1 MPNRK
6 TPPTR
11 GRARTGRLWVLAVVA
26 TLLPVLAARA
36 TPPAAAGQ
44 AITRRS
50 EARPARSVSPRSVQA
65 PRNLQDV
72 AGAPIPFGAAQY
84 FGTVA
89 LKDSSSGMAAMAASQ
104 NGRGYLL
111 VTGGGGVF
119 GFGDARFHGTV
130 AAWHKAHVVAIAETG
145 NGGGYW
151 LACASGQVFSFGD
164 ARFHGSPGGQL
175 STAIVAMAA
184 TPGGRGYWLAAS
196 GGRVF
201 GYGDADV
208 YGSATPELHG
218 DRIVALAAT
227 PDGKGYWLVTS
238 HGRVFGYGDAHSD
251 GSATGELGS
260 DRIVAMAATPDAKGY
275 WLVSAGGRVFHYG
288 DAHSYGSATGD
299 LDGDRIVAMAAT
311 PDGSG
316 YWLLASIPPPVG
328 LPAPGPGFL
337 AGHVTAIGDSVMLDA
352 APALEADIPG
362 IEVEAAVSRQWDAG
376 IAVAQQLK
384 SEDRLGAI
392 VVIDLG
398 TNGPVSTQ
406 QFAEMMN
413 VLAGASRVVFVTVH
427 LPPGYSW
434 VNSVNVTLAQGVQSY
449 PRDRLADFNKLA
461 DANPQWF
468 YSDGVHMPIGGLGAQ
483 AMASLIKSEI

>member
-1 MPNRK
+1 
-6 TPPTR
+6 
-11 GRARTGRLWVLAVVA
+11 
-26 TLLPVLAARA
+26 
-36 TPPAAAGQ
+36 
-44 AITRRS
+44 
-50 EARPARSVSPRSVQA
+50 
-65 PRNLQDV
+65 
-72 AGAPIPFGAAQY
+72 
-84 FGTVA
+84 
-89 LKDSSSGMAAMAASQ
+89 MAAMAASQ

-208 YGSATPELHG
+208 YGSATPALHG
-218 DRIVALAAT
+218 DRITAMAAT
-227 PDGKGYWLVTS
+227 TDGKGYWLVTS
-238 HGRVFGYGDAHSD
+238 RGRVFGYGDAHSD

-260 DRIVAMAATPDAKGY
+260 DHIVAMAATPDAKGY
-275 WLVSAGGRVFHYG
+275 WLVSSGGRVFHYG
-288 DAHSYGSATGD
+288 DAHSHGSAIGE

-316 YWLLASIPPPVG
+316 YWLLASVPPPVG

-376 IAVAQQLK
+376 IALARTAQVRRPPRGDCR
-384 SEDRLGAI
+384 DRPRHQRPRERAAVHRDDECSLRCLPCRVRHRASSPGLLVGELGERH
-392 VVIDLG
+392 LG
-398 TNGPVSTQ
+398 TRCPEVPAGPARRLQ
-406 QFAEMMN
+406 Q
-413 VLAGASRVVFVTVH
+413 AG
-427 LPPGYSW
+427 
-434 VNSVNVTLAQGVQSY
+434 
-449 PRDRLADFNKLA
+449 
-461 DANPQWF
+461 
-468 YSDGVHMPIGGLGAQ
+468 
-483 AMASLIKSEI
+483 